1 MKASMSPIGTKR
13 TLVESHS
20 MSALIDAMSAFE
32 PKRTLVE
39 WRAVGGTAARMI
51 VSVAKWPL
59 PPQQLVLYLP
69 IVFFSKVHTDKE
81 RQYSP

>member
-20 MSALIDAMSAFE
+20 MSAFE

>member
-1 MKASMSPIGTKR
+1 MSGF
-13 TLVESHS
+13 
-20 MSALIDAMSAFE
+20 D

-69 IVFFSKVHTDKE
+69 IVFFSKVYTDKE

>member
-1 MKASMSPIGTKR
+1 MP
-13 TLVESHS
+13 
-20 MSALIDAMSAFE
+20 AFD

>member
-1 MKASMSPIGTKR
+1 MAREHADRADECPLWGVKR
-13 TLVESHS
+13 TSRTESV
-20 MSALIDAMSAFE
+20 MSGFD

-39 WRAVGGTAARMI
+39 WRAVGGIAARMI

-69 IVFFSKVHTDKE
+69 IVFFSKVHTDKK